1 MYMLASIA
9 LPLHEPILIFTVI
22 ISIVLLSP
30 ILLRRVNMP
39 DIIGLI
45 IAGVVIGPHGFNILS
60 REIGLSIFGSIGL
73 LYLMF
78 LAGLEVDLNDFFRR
92 RREGTLFGM
101 LTFLLPFV
109 PGFLIF
115 YFVLDY
121 SVPSALL
128 VATMLASHTL
138 VSYPILGRL
147 GIINHRIV
155 TITIAGTI
163 IADTTVLIILG
174 VISDSVQGDLSLMF
188 WLRTVLYFT
197 VFFLF
202 VLKLLPIAAKW
213 FFKYQSSESGLQY
226 VFVLTAI
233 FISATVAEMLKIE
246 PLIGA
251 FFCGLSLNRY
261 IPRESKLMNSILFVG
276 NTLFIPFF
284 LISIGML
291 VDTEVLINDPESW
304 LIIGILASLAIGGKY
319 LAAWVMQKYYKFNN
333 PSRNLIFGLSTARA
347 ASAIAIMIVGAEF
360 DLVDE
365 QLLNSTIFI
374 ILVTSVVSS
383 VVTQNAGQ
391 RLSNSIIND
400 TSASNDGTDRLM
412 VALGNPN
419 NIIRLVDFSYIIKNP
434 KSEDPIFPLTIVPKD
449 KDAFK
454 YNHDSRARLKQALA
468 KEERDNKD
476 TELIT
481 RIDSNVVEG
490 INKAVKEFEIDK
502 LLVGW
507 NSNTT
512 TIEKL
517 FGGLL
522 DSLLK
527 KTNKMVLV
535 SKIENEINS
544 AGNIQTFLPD
554 NVQGERGFNDLLK
567 MLAFASSNS
576 GKRWLIYGSKKTL
589 DAVHTLEDGDIKMAR
604 PIMIEAT
611 LNEKF
616 FIDFSEGP
624 LGKDDLLVF
633 VKARKKTVAHSKT
646 IDAYPKL
653 IKENFCYH
661 NLILVYPEQ
670 NIIPKGIYQL
680 YSMNSKEDSFG

>member
-1 MYMLASIA
+1 MIFSIA

-45 IAGVVIGPHGFNILS
+45 LAGVLIGPHGLNILS
-60 REIGLSIFGSIGL
+60 REIGLSIFGTIGL

-92 RREGTLFGM
+92 RREGTVFGV

-115 YFVLDY
+115 FLLLDY
-121 SVPSALL
+121 SFQSSLL

-138 VSYPILGRL
+138 VSYPILGRF

-163 IADTTVLIILG
+163 IADTTVLILLG
-174 VISDSVQGDLSLMF
+174 VISDSAQGDLSLMF
-188 WLRTVLYFT
+188 WLLTLLHFT
-197 VFFLF
+197 LFFVF
-202 VLKLLPIAAKW
+202 VLKILPLVAKW
-213 FFKYQSSESGLQY
+213 FFKYQSSENGLQY

-233 FISATVAEMLKIE
+233 FISATIAEFLKIE

-261 IPRESKLMNSILFVG
+261 ILRHSKLMDSVLFVG

-291 VDTEVLINDPESW
+291 VDTEVLIHDRGSW
-304 LIIGILASLAIGGKY
+304 LIIAILATLAIGGKF
-319 LAAWVMQKYYKFNN
+319 LAAWIMQFYYKFNSA
-333 PSRNLIFGLSTARA
+333 SRNLVFGLSSARA
-347 ASAIAIMIVGAEF
+347 ASAIAIMIVGVEF
-360 DLVDE
+360 GLVDDR
-365 QLLNSTIFI
+365 LLNSTIFI

-383 VVTQNAGQ
+383 LVTQKASQQISGYSQ
-391 RLSNSIIND
+391 VTSGSNEE
-400 TSASNDGTDRLM
+400 GGERLM
-412 VALGNPN
+412 VALGNPD
-419 NIIRLVDFSYIIKNP
+419 NIEHLVNFSLLIRRPN
-434 KSEDPIFPLTIVPKD
+434 SEEPIFPLTIVPKG

-454 YNHDSRARLKQALA
+454 HNHDSRRQLKMILE
-468 KEERDNKD
+468 KVEHDHKD

-490 INKAVKEFEIDK
+490 INKAIKEFEIDK
-502 LLVGW
+502 LVVGW

-522 DSLLK
+522 DNLLK
-527 KTNKMVLV
+527 KTNKMILI
-535 SKIENEINS
+535 SKIENDILPT
-544 AGNIQTFLPD
+544 GNIQTFLPD
-554 NVQGERGFNDLLK
+554 NLQSEKGFNDLLK
-567 MLAFASSNS
+567 MLAYASANS
-576 GKRWLIYGSKKTL
+576 GKRWLLYSSKKTL
-589 DAVHTLEDGDIKMAR
+589 DAINTLDDADVNSAR
-604 PIMIEAT
+604 PIMIEAVI
-611 LNEKF
+611 NEEF
-616 FIDFSEGP
+616 FQSFASGP
-624 LGKDDLLVF
+624 MGPDDLLVF
-633 VKARKKTVAHSKT
+633 VKARKKTMAHNKT
-646 IDAYPKL
+646 IDAYPRL
-653 IKENFCYH
+653 IKENFCYN
-661 NLILVYPEQ
+661 NLVLVYPEQ
-670 NIIPKGIYQL
+670 NIIPRGIYQL
-680 YSMNSKEDSFG
+680 YNLNN